1 MSRYNSV
8 RFIKVGL
15 DFDWFEVENWDD
27 VENDIKLNYCD
38 TSMNIGRED
47 DVIIEWVND
56 GGKVYLKDEEED
68 YYEFECGFGNLI

>member
-1 MSRYNSV
+1 MSRFNCV

-27 VENDIKLNYCD
+27 VENHIKLNYCD

-47 DVIIEWVND
+47 DVIIEWGND

-68 YYEFECGFGNLI
+68 YYEFECGFGNIK